1 MDRSEINNK
10 ARELENIL
18 LQYRSELSELEA
30 ELLNVVAEYRKVTDQ
45 ERIRELKQQ
54 LNIYG

>member
-1 MDRSEINNK
+1 MDQSEINNK